1 MLGPAL
7 LGQEQNQLKI
17 RQVFL
22 SINGGV
28 KDADMGK
35 YRMLIPLQP
44 GDYYNSR
51 KARQGLKDLYKTG
64 LFANVE
70 IKIERLTG
78 DDIHLYF
85 VLYKNREFSGCGQRA
100 LKRCH
105 IFRQTQHLFYQG

>member
-85 VLYKNREFSGCGQRA
+85 VLYKKFRVSAIKIESSQAVAKGP
-100 LKRCH
+100 LKDA
-105 IFRQTQHLFYQG
+105 IFYQG